1 MFEVG
6 DYIIITRKE
15 YEEYEERARIIQK
28 QKSSKVLNM
37 RLRFPYYIPEPEEV
51 LEHMNI
57 PLKQILPYY
66 IYLTTMDDNG
76 DYLIEPDNKTLNETR
91 ETLME
96 NYQAFIYIVEDEDE
110 MYALIKKLNHT
121 EEDY

>member
-1 MFEVG
+1 MHEIG

-15 YEEYEERARIIQK
+15 YEEYEERARIIKK

>member
-1 MFEVG
+1 MHEIG

>member
-1 MFEVG
+1 MQEVG
-6 DYIIITRKE
+6 DYIIITRRE
-15 YEEYEERARIIQK
+15 YEEYEEKARIIQRQK
-28 QKSSKVLNM
+28 QSKELNM

-51 LEHMNI
+51 LSHMDI
-57 PLKQILPYY
+57 PLKKILPYY

>member
-1 MFEVG
+1 MHEIG

-15 YEEYEERARIIQK
+15 YEEYEERARIIKK

-66 IYLTTMDDNG
+66 IYITTMDDNG

-96 NYQAFIYIVEDEDE
+96 NYQ
-110 MYALIKKLNHT
+110 YAHRSRAV
-121 EEDY
+121 